1 MGKISDI
8 LISAQERA
16 REMNL
21 QYEGA
26 LLPAEAFQILTDAPA
41 AKLVDVRT
49 HAELEFVGMVP
60 GAVHIEWQTWPN
72 GELNPNFIAQ
82 LKTQVD
88 QEALVIFICRSGAR
102 SHLAAAAATQAGY
115 LDCYNMLQGFEGR
128 KDEAG
133 HRNSVEGWRAAGLPW
148 KQN

>member
-8 LISAQERA
+8 LKTAQERA
-16 REMNL
+16 RETNL

-26 LLPAEAFQILTDAPA
+26 LLPVEAFQILSDASA

-60 GAVHIEWQTWPN
+60 GAVHVEWQTWPN
-72 GELNPNFIAQ
+72 GQPNPNFVAQ
-82 LKTQVD
+82 LKAQVD
-88 QEALVIFICRSGAR
+88 QEALVIFMCRSGAR

-133 HRNSVEGWRAAGLPW
+133 HRNTVEGWRAAGLPW